1 MLKSRVITA
10 IILLVL
16 FLLAVFMLPD
26 GGWAALV
33 TVVVLQSAAEWSRL
47 SRFGHTTANLFWG
60 LTLAVMLGLIW
71 FDASHTPEQTL
82 YTHVAVFTLSAILWL
97 VVVPAWLIA
106 GWKIR
111 LPASDTLLEKPLAI
125 RLDEQTTLAKSLVM
139 ANSADSG
146 RKQGDGMPASDAA
159 QRRFMPSL
167 LMALVGWVVLIP
179 TGLAMLDLRFGHPWW
194 LLGMMSLV
202 WVADIS
208 AYFAGRKYGKT
219 KLAPS
224 ISPGKTWEGVAGA
237 MLGVS
242 VCVLLAWSFSPYS
255 KHVAFLPSLL
265 IASWCWVGLAV
276 IGDLFESAI
285 KRQAGVKDS
294 GALLPG
300 HGGLLDRIDAL
311 TSTLPIAA
319 LAILLQHIG

>member
-10 IILLVL
+10 VILLVL
-16 FLLAVFMLPD
+16 FLSALFFLPE

-33 TVVVLQSAAEWSRL
+33 TVMVLQGASEWSRMA
-47 SRFGHTTANLFWG
+47 RFSHKAANLFWG
-60 LTLAVMLGLIW
+60 LTLVLMLGLIW
-71 FDASHTPEQTL
+71 FDASRTLEQRAFL
-82 YTHVAVFTLSAILWL
+82 HVAVYAVSALLWL
-97 VVVPAWLIA
+97 AIVPAWLMA
-106 GWKIR
+106 GWKVE
-111 LPASDTLLEKPLAI
+111 LPASDTLLPARGRPVGSPLLHSDPSA
-125 RLDEQTTLAKSLVM
+125 LAKP
-139 ANSADSG
+139 ADCG
-146 RKQGDGMPASDAA
+146 KRQEDGIPAPDAS
-159 QRRFMPSL
+159 QRRVMPSL
-167 LMALVGWVVLIP
+167 LMASVGWAVLIP
-179 TGLAMLDLRFGHPWW
+179 TGLAMLDLRLDHPWW

-202 WVADIS
+202 WVADIA
-208 AYFAGRKYGKT
+208 AYFTGRKFGKT

-224 ISPGKTWEGVAGA
+224 ISPSKTWEGVIGA

-242 VCVLLAWSFSPYS
+242 VCVVLAWSFSPYTA
-255 KHVAFLPSLL
+255 HYAFLPSLL

-319 LAILLQHIG
+319 LAILLQQIG